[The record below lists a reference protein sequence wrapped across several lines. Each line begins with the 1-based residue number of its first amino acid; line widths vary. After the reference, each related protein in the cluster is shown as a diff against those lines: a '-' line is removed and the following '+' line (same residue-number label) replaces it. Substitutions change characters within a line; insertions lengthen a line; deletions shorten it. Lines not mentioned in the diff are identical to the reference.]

1 MSRVSISR
9 RSFLLSAA
17 ATGLAAPAL
26 GKSTSVSANEEVR
39 VAILGTGWRGGQLAE
54 TFSKAKGC
62 RLVAFADPDETLSK
76 ELGSKYLSLIHI

>member
-1 MSRVSISR
+1 MSRVPISR

-26 GKSTSVSANEEVR
+26 GKSTRVSANEEVR
-39 VAILGTGWRGGQLAE
+39 VAILGAGWRGGQLAE
-54 TFSKAKGC
+54 VFSKAKGC

-76 ELGSKYLSLIHI
+76 EFGSKYLSLIHI